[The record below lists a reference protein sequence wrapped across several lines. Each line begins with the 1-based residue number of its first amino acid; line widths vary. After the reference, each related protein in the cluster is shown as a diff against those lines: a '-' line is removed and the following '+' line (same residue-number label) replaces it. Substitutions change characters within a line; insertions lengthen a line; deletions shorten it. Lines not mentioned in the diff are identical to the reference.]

1 MVQVAVRR
9 NTAGTITVRQQNGI
23 LVPST
28 SSPTLTL
35 NNLGAAAA
43 SGRLDTLQDV
53 VEGSPSNNYTL
64 VYSST
69 NDKYYVQELDLDG
82 GSF

>member
-9 NTAGTITVRQQNGI
+9 STAGTITVKQQNGTLI
-23 LVPST
+23 PST

-53 VEGSPSNNYTL
+53 VEGSPANNYTL

-69 NDKYYVQELDLDG
+69 DDKYYVQELDLDG

>member
-9 NTAGTITVRQQNGI
+9 STAGTITVKQQNGT
-23 LVPST
+23 LVQT
-28 SSPTLTL
+28 TANPTLTL
-35 NNLGAAAA
+35 NNLGAASA

-53 VEGSPSNNYTL
+53 VEGSPANNYTL

-69 NDKYYVQELDLDG
+69 DDKYYVQELDLDG